1 MAGMESC
8 FPQWPCE
15 NCNWAQRGKSYVFKV
30 TWVVFEGS
38 IETCCTG
45 VRYFPLNYLNI
56 CPHMFWFSIYMFLSN
71 SWTFVCRWPH
81 LKSVGLH
88 DDLVRLHYGKI
99 PDMIRNWRNLE
110 ELSLGATDKN
120 LEQILEQVSIHCKK
134 LYSLCLSNT
143 QTSSIHG
150 DTARSIVSFL
160 PNIKHLTLRNCGEL
174 RPEDLVTIIRGCK
187 DLVYLDVRNS
197 STLLVGDEQLAKLA
211 SHIGTVL
218 FDRSNVA

>member
-1 MAGMESC
+1 
-8 FPQWPCE
+8 
-15 NCNWAQRGKSYVFKV
+15 
-30 TWVVFEGS
+30 
-38 IETCCTG
+38 
-45 VRYFPLNYLNI
+45 
-56 CPHMFWFSIYMFLSN
+56 
-71 SWTFVCRWPH
+71 
-81 LKSVGLH
+81 
-88 DDLVRLHYGKI
+88 
-99 PDMIRNWRNLE
+99 MIRNWRNLE

-120 LEQILEQVSIHCKK
+120 LEQILEQVSIHFKK

-150 DTARSIVSFL
+150 GTARSIVSFL

-218 FDRSNVA
+218 FDRSNVAYLNFREVVSIFLISLSYLLINLLRAIMRQAYFINLFLCHGLFNSMHPLNF